1 MKAMGEWVVL
11 QHEDITT
18 SSGIIT
24 NEGDT
29 AKVLSVGSECPDT
42 IKELVGNYVVYSQRR
57 SILEIKKYKV
67 IDWKDILYV
76 EESE

>member
-11 QHEDITT
+11 QHEDITS
-18 SSGIIT
+18 SSGIIS

-29 AKVLSVGSECPDT
+29 ARVLSVGFDCPDEV
-42 IKELVGNYVVYSQRR
+42 KELEGKYVVYSQRR
-57 SILEIKKYKV
+57 SILEIKKYKIV
-67 IDWKDILYV
+67 DWKDILYV